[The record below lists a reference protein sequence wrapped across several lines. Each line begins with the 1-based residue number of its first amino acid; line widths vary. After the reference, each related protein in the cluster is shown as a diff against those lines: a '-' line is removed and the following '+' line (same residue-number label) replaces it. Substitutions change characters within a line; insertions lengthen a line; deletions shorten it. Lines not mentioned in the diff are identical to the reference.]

1 MSRFL
6 PWISLVFNTLISAGI
21 VIAIKVLTKTL
32 TTGEIFLLR
41 FLPISIIAFLILVIF
56 YREALSVTFR
66 HQWKGFLVRET
77 IAILGFQLTWTYA
90 ASILPAG
97 IVQLELATW
106 PAMTMLLASVMLGEK
121 LTSRKIVGAF
131 LALAGVAA
139 VFFGSENGTTAET
152 GLTSWVWVKT
162 CSILL
167 IAPVSAAV
175 VTVITRQ
182 YLINNNGHNTQ
193 DPLIF
198 SLLCRMLDGFFVLA
212 VFSIHDSPSHLIEIL
227 KHTNIWFW
235 VIIGI
240 VSIYGSL
247 IGFWLWNWC
256 ILKLNA
262 TTVSSFSHLQTGVTL
277 ILALLILNESLTP
290 LKIIAAVTILA
301 GVFLTNIGAK
311 TLQPIVEEGGEI
323 TQPVSS
329 SA

>member
-1 MSRFL
+1 
-6 PWISLVFNTLISAGI
+6 
-21 VIAIKVLTKTL
+21 
-32 TTGEIFLLR
+32 
-41 FLPISIIAFLILVIF
+41 
-56 YREALSVTFR
+56 
-66 HQWKGFLVRET
+66 
-77 IAILGFQLTWTYA
+77 
-90 ASILPAG
+90 
-97 IVQLELATW
+97 
-106 PAMTMLLASVMLGEK
+106 
-121 LTSRKIVGAF
+121 
-131 LALAGVAA
+131 
-139 VFFGSENGTTAET
+139 
-152 GLTSWVWVKT
+152 
-162 CSILL
+162 
-167 IAPVSAAV
+167 
-175 VTVITRQ
+175 
-182 YLINNNGHNTQ
+182 
-193 DPLIF
+193 
-198 SLLCRMLDGFFVLA
+198 
-212 VFSIHDSPSHLIEIL
+212 
-227 KHTNIWFW
+227 